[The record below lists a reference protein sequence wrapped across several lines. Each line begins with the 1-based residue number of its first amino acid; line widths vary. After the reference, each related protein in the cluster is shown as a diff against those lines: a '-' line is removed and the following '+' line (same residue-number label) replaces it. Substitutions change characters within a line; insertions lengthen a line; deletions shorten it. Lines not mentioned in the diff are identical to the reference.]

1 MNKSL
6 WSDTKFRLLMAATL
20 IVAAFEILSLTID
33 FHLPD
38 IIAIPF
44 FAGIIVFIGYETVRN
59 GFKALLKLNFKSI
72 NLLMLIAVLGA
83 FYLGEYVEAAF
94 VIVLYTL
101 GEYLEG
107 FGVQTSKSSMQSL
120 VERAPKTAFL
130 KSKNTLVPVDEI
142 AIGEIIVVKPGDMV
156 ALDGEIIT
164 GNSSIDE
171 SSVTGE
177 PIPADKHAGDEVFA
191 GTLNKQG
198 YIEVKVL
205 KTAKDSTLAKIIN
218 LTFRATQTK
227 ANTQRFIEKFSS
239 YYTPSIIAISLLI
252 VIIPVLF
259 LGLPFKEWFEN
270 AITLLV
276 IGCPCALV
284 ISTPVSIYS
293 AVGNASRHGIIIKGG
308 KYIEAIG
315 QIKAIALDKTRTIT
329 YGKPFVTDVIPFGGN
344 SRGHVLACAAGMEMY
359 SEHPLAT
366 SIVEAAK
373 REHITPHAIENF
385 SAVLG
390 KGATADCLVCHDREH
405 LIGKLPFINEAFAV
419 EHNIAGKVDELQ
431 KQGKTSIL
439 VSNRKTVEGI
449 IAMTD
454 GIKPESKAAIEEL
467 IMLGVTPIMLTG
479 DHPTPAGSVAQQV
492 SITDVRAGLLP
503 EGKADE
509 VLKMQKQFGII
520 AMVGDGVNDA
530 PALALSNVGI
540 AMGAAGS
547 ATAIE
552 ASSIAILNDRLE
564 LLPYLVRLGRATI
577 NTIKA
582 NTAFAIGV
590 KILFV
595 ILAILGMSHLA
606 LAIFADVGVTVLV
619 ILNSLRLL
627 KFGGIEAIQPATTP
641 QSSVKECCSTCS

>member
-6 WSDTKFRLLMAATL
+6 WSDNKFRLLMAATL
-20 IVAAFEILSLTID
+20 VVAVFEILSLTID

-44 FAGIIVFIGYETVRN
+44 FAGIILFIGHETVKN
-59 GFKALLKLNFKSI
+59 GFKALAKLNFKSI

-130 KSKNTLVPVDEI
+130 KSAFADVPIDQI
-142 AIGEIIVVKPGDMV
+142 AIGDVIMVKPGEMIG
-156 ALDGEIIT
+156 LDGEIT
-164 GNSSIDE
+164 FGNSSVDE

-177 PIPADKHAGDEVFA
+177 PIPADKHIGDDVYA

-227 ANTQRFIEKFSS
+227 ADTQRFIEKFSS
-239 YYTPSIIAISLLI
+239 YYTPSIIVIALLI
-252 VIIPVLF
+252 VVIPVLF
-259 LGLPFKEWFEN
+259 LGLPFEKWFEN

-344 SRGHVLACAAGMEMY
+344 SRDHVLACAAGMEMY

-373 REHITPHAIENF
+373 RENLTPHNVENF
-385 SAVLG
+385 AAVLG

-419 EHNIAGKVDELQ
+419 EHDIAGKVDELQ

-454 GIKPESKAAIEEL
+454 EIKPESKAAIEEL
-467 IMLGVTPIMLTG
+467 LKLGIMPIMLTG
-479 DHPTPAGSVAQQV
+479 DHPTPAYSVAQKV
-492 SITDVRAGLLP
+492 GITDVRAGLLP

-509 VLKMQKQFGII
+509 VLKMQKQFGSI

-547 ATAIE
+547 DTAIE
-552 ASSIAILNDRLE
+552 ASSIAILNDHLQ
-564 LLPYLVRLGRATI
+564 LLPYLVKLGRATI

-590 KILFV
+590 KILFIV
-595 ILAILGMSHLA
+595 LAIFGMSHLA

-627 KFGGIEAIQPATTP
+627 KFGGMEALQAPVLKPEATN
-641 QSSVKECCSTCS
+641 ECCDAC